1 MRGARGFSLVE
12 VLAGLLILSFVI
24 TTSLGVF
31 YERERTHR
39 RAEEMMLAWQALA
52 NESEL
57 VRRTPYASLMA
68 LHGQTFRSDLEL
80 VEGLAGLSSRIEV
93 SEGKPMLKEVTLT
106 LSWGDGRG
114 KATVTVLRSDT
125 GGTNLW

>member
-31 YERERTHR
+31 YEREKTHR
-39 RAEEMMLAWQALA
+39 RAEEMMLAWQALG

-57 VRRTPYASLMA
+57 VRRTPWASLGA
-68 LHGQTFRSDLEL
+68 LDRQPFRSDLEL
-80 VEGLAGLSSRIEV
+80 VDSLDGVSSRIEV
-93 SEGKPMLKEVTLT
+93 SDSRPMLKEVVLKLT
-106 LSWGDGRG
+106 WDDGRG
-114 KATVTVLRSDT
+114 NATVTVLRSDT

>member
-57 VRRTPYASLMA
+57 VRRTPWASLGA
-68 LHGQTFRSDLEL
+68 LHLQPFRSDLEL
-80 VEGLAGLSSRIEV
+80 VDSLAGVSSRIEV
-93 SEGKPMLKEVTLT
+93 SDSKPMLREVTLALT
-106 LSWGDGRG
+106 WDDGRG
-114 KATVTVLRSDT
+114 NATITVLRSDT